1 MNYALKSALKSVLI
15 TGASSGIGY
24 ATAHKFHQA
33 GYFTYLL
40 ARDEKRLTDLHKQ
53 LPNSQIITCD
63 LSDAKQIESLEQK
76 IDFSKLDTLVNNA
89 GIFSTQKI
97 DDFTADH
104 WRLMFQVNVSSV
116 AQLTAMA
123 FPHFKRK
130 QTASVVM
137 VSSTLAHKP
146 TPSTGAYSASKAAV
160 QNLTKTLALE
170 GAPFGIRVNCVSPG
184 IVETPIHG
192 FDKLDSAVRAK
203 TVEQMHSLQ
212 PLARMGKPADIAEAI
227 YFLGSEL
234 SSWTTG
240 AILDVD
246 GGINIK

>member
-1 MNYALKSALKSVLI
+1 MKQTGQSALI

-24 ATAHKFHQA
+24 ATAQKFHQA
-33 GYFTYLL
+33 GYFIYLL
-40 ARDEKRLTDLHKQ
+40 ARDEKRLSELHKQ
-53 LPNSQIITCD
+53 LPNSKIITCD
-63 LSDAKQIESLEQK
+63 LSDTKQIESLESK
-76 IDFSKLDTLVNNA
+76 VDFSQLDILVNNA
-89 GIFSTQKI
+89 GIFSYQKI
-97 DDFTADH
+97 DEFTADH

-116 AQLTAMA
+116 AQLSAMA

-130 QTASVVM
+130 QRGSIVM
-137 VSSTLAHKP
+137 VSSTLAYKP
-146 TPSTGAYSASKAAV
+146 TPSTSAYSASKAAI

-170 GAPFGIRVNCVSPG
+170 GAGFGIRVNCVSPG

-192 FDKLDSAVRAK
+192 FDKLDVATKAK
-203 TVEQMHSLQ
+203 TLEQMHSLQ
-212 PLARMGKPADIAEAI
+212 PLARMGKPSDIAEAI
-227 YFLGSEL
+227 YFLASEQ